1 MKQLYVLL
9 VLWLTI
15 GSAVGQNKV
24 FGGHWYAGSE
34 VGIFSNKTRMIVG
47 ELSKYSAGGSG
58 VMPLYGFK
66 IGRMLNPYLA
76 VETGIYAQPLNMVYQ
91 YQYDYQR
98 VTGAA
103 PFHFIMFPVRL
114 NYRLQVLSEQLE
126 AQIGVGL
133 QYVDTRNQLARESFS
148 GSIVTPRHTSKDS
161 LFYVGNVD
169 IVRSSMINAEV
180 SLGINWALSHRWT
193 VSVFGR
199 QAMGLANITRVEVDI
214 RQNQEPVEKAEFTSR
229 GSGFNLGLGIRY
241 NLRK

>member
-15 GSAVGQNKV
+15 GSAVGQNKI
-24 FGGHWYAGSE
+24 FRGHWYAGCE
-34 VGIFSNKTRMIVG
+34 GGIFSNKTRMIVG

-58 VMPLYGFK
+58 VMPLYGLK
-66 IGRMLNPYLA
+66 VGRVLNPYLA

-91 YQYDYQR
+91 YQYELKR

-103 PFHFIMFPVRL
+103 PLHFVMFPVRL
-114 NYRLQVLSEQLE
+114 NYRLQVLNEQLE
-126 AQIGVGL
+126 AQIGVGF
-133 QYVDTRNQLARESFS
+133 QYVWTGGQMATQAFS
-148 GSIVTPRHTSKDS
+148 GSVITPRHTSKDS
-161 LFYVGNVD
+161 LFYAGNVD
-169 IVRSSMINAEV
+169 VVRSSMINAEI
-180 SLGINWALSHRWT
+180 SLGINWTLSRRWT

-199 QAMGLANITRVEVDI
+199 QVMGLANIARVEVNI
-214 RQNQEPVEKAEFTSR
+214 RQNQEPTEKAEFTSR